1 MQLSPL
7 EIKVLEIGQSAPD
20 EVKEPPRNSKITDTL
35 RYIGNPDRFCRENLV
50 KYGPIFKT
58 SVFGGT
64 TIFVGSRL
72 ANEMVFNGDNK
83 YSEIALPPTTMEMFG
98 EYSLF
103 QRPELHSKRKSA
115 LSPAF
120 TGKMLEGYL
129 PHIQTTIINHLNK
142 WPITETIA
150 LTPSVEKL
158 SFDVLVPL
166 LLGFD
171 PNQEDS
177 LWAMLPIKSK
187 KELKELYKQFFDGF
201 YGLIKWKSKLT
212 VFGRG
217 YIAREKLREFMGA
230 IIEQTKK
237 EKIEPTAN
245 FISMMLADQQANPD
259 TIFIDV
265 LMRTQCL
272 LQLWGSHYEVTA
284 LLASW
289 IYHTRQ
295 YPGVIAKIRQ
305 ELKQVLGDG
314 YNHEQITG
322 AQLKS
327 LKYLEASI
335 KETLRISPPSSTAN
349 RRLTKSVVLDGYL
362 FKKGWTVIAEPRIA
376 HFMEEHYQ
384 KPDSFEPERFLSIGN
399 EGKKYEFIPFGGGIH
414 QCLGAQLA
422 MTIMKIFASNFVQRF
437 DWKLQ
442 GTPAFTQFPLK
453 KIKNNYQIKCE
464 QRG

>member
-1 MQLSPL
+1 MHSSPL

-20 EVKEPPRNSKITDTL
+20 GVKEPPRNSQITDTF

-64 TIFVGSRL
+64 TVFVGSRI
-72 ANEMVFNGDNK
+72 ANEMIFNGDNK

-103 QRPELHSKRKSA
+103 QRPELHGKRKSA

-129 PHIQTTIINHLNK
+129 PHIQTVIINHLNQ
-142 WPITETIA
+142 WPITEMIA
-150 LTPSVEKL
+150 LTPSVEKI
-158 SFDVLVPL
+158 SFDILVPL

-171 PNQEDS
+171 PNQDDS
-177 LWAMLPIKSK
+177 SWAVLPIKSK
-187 KELKELYKQFFDGF
+187 EELKKLYQQFFDGF
-201 YGLIKWKSKLT
+201 YGLIKWKSKFT

-217 YIAREKLREFMGA
+217 YIAREKLMEFMGV

-237 EKIEPTAN
+237 QNIEPTAN
-245 FISMMLADQQANPD
+245 FISMMLADQKANPD

-289 IYHTRQ
+289 IYHIGQ
-295 YPGVIAKIRQ
+295 YPGVIEKIRQ
-305 ELKQVLGDG
+305 ELEQMLGHR
-314 YNHEQITG
+314 YNDEPITMT
-322 AQLKS
+322 QLKS
-327 LKYLEASI
+327 MKYLEASI

-362 FKKGWTVIAEPRIA
+362 FKKGWSVIAEPRIA
-376 HFMEEHYQ
+376 HIMEEHYQ
-384 KPDSFEPERFLSIGN
+384 KPDRFEPERFLSPLN
-399 EGKKYEFIPFGGGIH
+399 EGKKYEFIPFGGGVH

-422 MTIMKIFASNFVQRF
+422 MTIMKIFASNFIQRF
-437 DWKLQ
+437 DWELQ
-442 GTPAFTQFPLK
+442 GTPTFTQFPLK

-464 QRG
+464 LRA